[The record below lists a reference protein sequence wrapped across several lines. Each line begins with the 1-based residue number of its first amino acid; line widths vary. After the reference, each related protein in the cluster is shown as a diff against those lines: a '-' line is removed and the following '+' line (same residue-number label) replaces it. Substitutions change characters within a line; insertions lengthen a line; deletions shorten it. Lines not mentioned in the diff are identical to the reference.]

1 MPSRQ
6 ASKSRKHSPGF
17 LGGGRRKYIFHTP
30 ARACKR
36 GTCTVSLLL
45 TPVFLP
51 LGGPSHG
58 AGIPT
63 CLALV
68 SVSPSRGFAHGPHPH
83 CCAHRDR
90 HSHSSSFHSADVPEA
105 PGGLNLLQPRP
116 VVLQGMQVRR
126 VPLEIPEVRSSFERP
141 CGGKGTG
148 CM

>member
-1 MPSRQ
+1 MHLSQAGQGLQEGHLYCLPS
-6 ASKSRKHSPGF
+6 SDPGV
-17 LGGGRRKYIFHTP
+17 LAPWRSQPWGRHP
-30 ARACKR
+30 P
-36 GTCTVSLLL
+36 G
-45 TPVFLP
+45 
-51 LGGPSHG
+51 
-58 AGIPT
+58 
-63 CLALV
+63 LALV
-68 SVSPSRGFAHGPHPH
+68 SVSPSRGFAHSPHPH

-148 CM
+148 CV

>member
-1 MPSRQ
+1 MPSHQ

-58 AGIPT
+58 AGTPLAWPWFPSHQVAGLPTALTLTAVPTGTVTHTPPASTRLT
-63 CLALV
+63 CLK
-68 SVSPSRGFAHGPHPH
+68 P
-83 CCAHRDR
+83 
-90 HSHSSSFHSADVPEA
+90 
-105 PGGLNLLQPRP
+105 
-116 VVLQGMQVRR
+116 QGV
-126 VPLEIPEVRSSFERP
+126 
-141 CGGKGTG
+141 
-148 CM
+148 